1 MGGKG
6 FIRDFE
12 MAIRTYSK
20 ENGFITPL
28 GEKMI
33 QDNVDVLSYLFHFN
47 KYKTP
52 DGYTITVIHN
62 AYFDKGTD
70 AEDAKIQDIIA
81 CLPACACFSTPKK
94 KKKKKKKKK
103 ANEAVNLIMPEP
115 KKMGTVD

>member
-12 MAIRTYSK
+12 MAIRTDAK

-33 QDNVDVLSYLFHFN
+33 QDNGDGLSYGRYFN

-70 AEDAKIQDIIA
+70 AEAAKQM
-81 CLPACACFSTPKK
+81 
-94 KKKKKKKKK
+94 
-103 ANEAVNLIMPEP
+103 V
-115 KKMGTVD
+115 